1 MDTEMPCFIGID
13 PGKGGALC
21 LLAKNGSVRFFDF
34 PKDGNLYHYW
44 RRLNNVI
51 RANNIQSC
59 VLEKVH
65 AMPKQGV
72 SSMFSFGMNFGIWQG
87 WLIGWE
93 VSFQLVAPQTWQK
106 GLLSKGDGADPK
118 KRVGMAAMRLF
129 PHAELT
135 GPKGGFKDGR
145 ADALMMAYYA
155 MLQSP
160 QGGMFEAVGV
170 TSQKQAFEMG
180 KARLSRIA
188 EKRKSRRVL

>member
-1 MDTEMPCFIGID
+1 MNSDIPCFVGID
-13 PGKGGALC
+13 PGKGGAFC

-44 RRLNNVI
+44 RRLNSVV
-51 RANNIQSC
+51 RANNVQLC

-87 WLIGWE
+87 FLVGWE
-93 VSFQLVAPQTWQK
+93 VPFQLVAPQTWMK
-106 GLLSKGDGADPK
+106 GLTSKSDGDDTK
-118 KRVGMAAMRLF
+118 KRVGAAAMRLF
-129 PHAELT
+129 PYAELT

-160 QGGMFEAVGV
+160 QGGIIQTPHVQQSTTKAV
-170 TSQKQAFEMG
+170 
-180 KARLSRIA
+180 
-188 EKRKSRRVL
+188 SRRRS

>member
-1 MDTEMPCFIGID
+1 MSSDIPCFVGID
-13 PGKGGALC
+13 PGKGGAFC

-44 RRLNNVI
+44 RRLDAVINANNVQLCI
-51 RANNIQSC
+51 
-59 VLEKVH
+59 LEKVH

-87 WLIGWE
+87 FLIGWGIP
-93 VSFQLVAPQTWQK
+93 FQLVAPQTWQK
-106 GLLSKGDGADPK
+106 GLLSKSDGTDPK
-118 KRVGMAAMRLF
+118 KRVGMAASRLF

-145 ADALMMAYYA
+145 ADALMMAYYG

-160 QGGMFEAVGV
+160 QGGMLEHEGSIGV
-170 TSQKQAFEMG
+170 CNGCENDKP
-180 KARLSRIA
+180 RR
-188 EKRKSRRVL
+188 SRRMS